1 MNRLN
6 FADVTVPASTAD
18 KATEILSATK
28 ITLLKI
34 AVIMTILI
42 FTVKHYL
49 Q

>member
-6 FADVTVPASTAD
+6 FADVTPPATTAD

-28 ITLLKI
+28 VTLLKI
-34 AVIMTILI
+34 TVMMAILLFAVR
-42 FTVKHYL
+42 HYL